1 MKAIRLYIGLC
12 MFLGFNALVSSQG
25 VSIELSA
32 KWIKGYD
39 IFKKDSII
47 YFPELMITYRNISDT
62 SFYFQ
67 KVSDSR
73 YGLPILPREVGLL
86 QYPIE
91 EYFNHYFKRAK
102 MHGDYTGK
110 HYKVKI
116 GESSFFKMW
125 NVINDT
131 SNIESEE
138 DVDVTNSDLCY
149 IYEYM
154 YRENYKQMDTRDEFK
169 LYYTISD
176 MAPEVIL
183 TKYKDKFVFLKPG
196 ESYTDTYNL
205 IGFKLLKGSFTFY
218 VRPHLPP
225 YVYTAPIWDSHQS
238 QYVEGKVL
246 LPQIVGGYTLYSGNF
261 YSNKIT
267 ITF

>member
-12 MFLGFNALVSSQG
+12 MFLGFNALVSSQS

-32 KWIKGYD
+32 KWVKGYD

-73 YGLPILPREVGLL
+73 YGLPSLPAAGLL

-91 EYFNHYFKRAK
+91 EFLNPNYFKRAK
-102 MHGDYTGK
+102 MHGDYTGE
-110 HYKVKI
+110 HYKVEI
-116 GESSFFKMW
+116 GDNLFSKGW
-125 NVINDT
+125 IAINDT
-131 SNIESEE
+131 CNIEVEHE
-138 DVDVTNSDLCY
+138 IDMINSALQN
-149 IYEYM
+149 IYEYI
-154 YRENYKQMDTRDEFK
+154 YRENYKPMDARDEFK

-176 MAPEVIL
+176 MVPEVIL

-218 VRPHLPP
+218 IRPHLPP

-238 QYVEGKVL
+238 QYVEGKAL

-267 ITF
+267 MTF